1 MLSSV
6 WASCPQPSPPH
17 PLLPRVAQTFSA
29 QVPVECAVLRETTAT
44 LVALE
49 GFLACVVPHMPHQG
63 ALLPEA
69 SAAELAHVG
78 LFFQMCPEVH
88 LLGILGRLFC
98 DSLFSTVSPYPPGP
112 RG

>member
-1 MLSSV
+1 MLCK
-6 WASCPQPSPPH
+6 A
-17 PLLPRVAQTFSA
+17 
-29 QVPVECAVLRETTAT
+29 TAT

-49 GFLACVVPHMPHQG
+49 RFFACVVPHMPHQR

-88 LLGILGRLFC
+88 LLGILGRPLC
-98 DSLFSTVSPYPPGP
+98 HSLFSTVTPYPQVLEAKSKQTRLG
-112 RG
+112 RGCGGLGAQPDPQLDQWRVGL

>member
-1 MLSSV
+1 MLCE
-6 WASCPQPSPPH
+6 A
-17 PLLPRVAQTFSA
+17 
-29 QVPVECAVLRETTAT
+29 TAT

-49 GFLACVVPHMPHQG
+49 RFLACVVPHMPHQR

-69 SAAELAHVG
+69 SAAELAHMG

-88 LLGILGRLFC
+88 LLGILGRPFC
-98 DSLFSTVSPYPPGP
+98 DSLLSTVPTPGL